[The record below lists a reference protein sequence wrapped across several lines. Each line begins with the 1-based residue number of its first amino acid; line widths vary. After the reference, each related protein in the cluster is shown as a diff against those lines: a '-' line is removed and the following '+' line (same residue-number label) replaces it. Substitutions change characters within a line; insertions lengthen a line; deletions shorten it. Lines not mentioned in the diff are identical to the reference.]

1 LASEHWTNNTATA
14 GARSVVMDL
23 INQSGGEITE
33 RKLSILNERS
43 KSVLPALSPRKV
55 VNPEETDL

>member
-1 LASEHWTNNTATA
+1 
-14 GARSVVMDL
+14 MDL

-33 RKLSILNERS
+33 RKLSMFNERS